1 MFSMVFHFV
10 HSATHIFNS
19 QSLAHQME
27 GEYESHHSHGTLEWN
42 KKNTQAEWLSAT
54 TVEKCF
60 VCDSFLSPFLSS
72 DILSFDILQYQVF
85 NKVQTLKVQVYP
97 TLNFIYFS
105 LRAPPI
111 GA

>member
-19 QSLAHQME
+19 QSFSHEME
-27 GEYESHHSHGTLEWN
+27 GELEDHHSHGVLEWN

-54 TVEKCF
+54 SVEKCF
-60 VCDSFLSPFLSS
+60 VCDSFLSPFITT
-72 DILSFDILQYQVF
+72 DVLSFELVQYQILD
-85 NKVQTLKVQVYP
+85 KVQTIKGQSYA

-105 LRAPPI
+105 LRAPPF